1 MSMKGYMNQKTS
13 KEVEPMTEKFAREER
28 DYRADRLVEK
38 WSKVPEVGKGIKQM
52 PVNTARNLA
61 ILLEN
66 QTKTMSKM
74 NEAQLSQSF
83 YGYTPENMLRIV
95 RLSYPNSVR
104 GDIFTEFAMESSHDS
119 IKYIKPVYTNAQ
131 RDAFDW
137 ERKSEAPMPGNDWPM
152 DNRFDEQEHVGDVFY
167 ESGEHRYAT
176 ELVNVGLSNIAADGA
191 EVSVTFD
198 GGALTG
204 AYIPGYS
211 TIYVVIDKDRY
222 AIATQDGHGAWWGGK
237 DILIDSSA
245 PATYIRCSEIAQ
257 EGKKC
262 TLTIQYCNVTIDA
275 EGKET
280 KTPYADAA
288 VTVVDADQG
297 KYKIQDF
304 PVKLAAVGRFD
315 SEQDLTGKYLGE
327 VELVMDDYHFRPRPI
342 SLGVTWTQMTELVL
356 DTSFGLSA
364 EELLLDYASQE
375 IKKELDFQA
384 IRYANDVQ
392 KVFASANFVQFD
404 AAYATIGIGAAGTKD
419 SYWHQAQ
426 LVGQAIGRVED
437 NMLDEFGRGGVT
449 AIVGGT
455 KATRYLELNEGWSTK
470 GAQPKIGA
478 HKVGELNGIPVFKV
492 PAYVMPKD
500 ELLTTWKNDQAEGDV
515 CIAIGTLIPFLS
527 TGALQRKNLYK
538 EGAIARYEDTKALQ
552 PKYLGR
558 IKIQN
563 IQVQ

>member
-1 MSMKGYMNQKTS
+1 MSIKGYMNNAKS
-13 KEVEPMTEKFAREER
+13 GKELDQFNEDIARQER

-38 WSKVPEVGKGIKQM
+38 WSKVPELGKGIKQM

-66 QTKTMSKM
+66 QTKSMAKM

-131 RDAFDW
+131 RHDFDW
-137 ERKSEAPMPGNDWPM
+137 DNSAPNGAPMHGADWPM
-152 DNRFDEQEHVGDVFY
+152 DNRFDDQEHVGDVFY

-176 ELVNVGLSNIAADGA
+176 ELVNVAADQITVEDGGLSVN
-191 EVSVTFD
+191 FD

-211 TIYVVIDKDRY
+211 TIYVVIGKNRY
-222 AIATQDGHGAWWGGK
+222 AVATQDGHGAWWGGK
-237 DILIDSSA
+237 DILVEDPS
-245 PATYIRCSEIAQ
+245 TYIKCSEISQA
-257 EGKKC
+257 GKAAVIKF
-262 TLTIQYCNVTIDA
+262 Q
-275 EGKET
+275 K
-280 KTPYADAA
+280 KTTEDGAYEDAA
-288 VTVVDADQG
+288 VAGADG
-297 KYKIQDF
+297 EFTIDGTA
-304 PVKLAAVGRFD
+304 VKFAAVGRFD

-384 IRYANDVQ
+384 IRFASDVQ

-404 AAYATIGIGAAGTKD
+404 ANYASGNPGTKD

-492 PAYVMPKD
+492 PAYVLPKD
-500 ELLTTWKNDQAEGDV
+500 QLITTWKNDQAEGDV

-558 IKIQN
+558 IQINN

>member
-1 MSMKGYMNQKTS
+1 MSMKGYMNSRPS

-28 DYRADRLVEK
+28 DYRADKLVEK
-38 WSKVPEVGKGIKQM
+38 WSRVPEVGKGIKQM
-52 PVNTARNLA
+52 PVSTARNLA

-66 QTKTMSKM
+66 QVKTMSKM

-131 RDAFDW
+131 RNDFDW
-137 ERKSEAPMPGNDWPM
+137 DNSAPNGAPMHGADWPM
-152 DNRFDEQEHVGDVFY
+152 DNRFDDQNHVGDVFY

-176 ELVNVGLSNIAADGA
+176 ELVNVGKDKIAVEDGA
-191 EVSVTFD
+191 LVVTFD

-211 TIYVVIDKDRY
+211 TIYVVVGKDRF
-222 AIATQDGHGAWWGGK
+222 AIAQQDGHGAWFGGK
-237 DILIDSSA
+237 NVFIGSDK
-245 PATYIRCSEIAQ
+245 YIRCSEISQ
-257 EGKKC
+257 SGKSAGLK
-262 TLTIQYCNVTIDA
+262 IEI
-275 EGKET
+275 
-280 KTPYADAA
+280 KTTEAGDYAAA
-288 VTVVDADQG
+288 TVAKVESEAGDDFTVDGVA
-297 KYKIQDF
+297 
-304 PVKLAAVGRFD
+304 VKFAAVGRFD

-375 IKKELDFQA
+375 IKKELDFQS
-384 IRYANDVQ
+384 IRYASDVQ
-392 KVFASANFVQFD
+392 KVFAADNFVQFD
-404 AAYATIGIGAAGTKD
+404 AAYASGNPGTKD

-478 HKVGELNGIPVFKV
+478 HKVGELNGVPVFKV
-492 PAYVMPKD
+492 PQYVLPKD
-500 ELLTTWKNDQAEGDV
+500 QLITTWKNDQAEGDV

-558 IKIQN
+558 IQIAN
-563 IQVQ
+563 IQVK

>member
-1 MSMKGYMNQKTS
+1 MSMKDHMN
-13 KEVEPMTEKFAREER
+13 PRAPRMTESFDEKNTREER
-28 DYRADRLVEK
+28 EYRADKLVEK
-38 WSKVPEVGKGIKQM
+38 WSKVPELGNGIKQM

-66 QTKTMSKM
+66 QTRNMKKFD
-74 NEAQLSQSF
+74 EAQLSNNF
-83 YGYTPENMLRIV
+83 FGHTPENMLRIV

-104 GDIFTEFAMESSHDS
+104 GDIFTEFAMETSNDS

-131 RDAFDW
+131 RNDFDW
-137 ERKSEAPMPGNDWPM
+137 DNTAFKDGKGWNGTDWPM
-152 DNRFDEQEHVGDVFY
+152 DNRFDDPNRIGDTMY
-167 ESGEHRYAT
+167 ESPESRYAT
-176 ELVNVGLSNIAADGA
+176 ELVNVPDVNVVA
-191 EVSVTFD
+191 EGSKLTVTFD

-211 TIYVVIDKDRY
+211 TVYVVVGKKRL
-222 AIATQDGHGAWWGGK
+222 AIATQDAHGIWFGGK
-237 DILIDSSA
+237 DIQVDEQKYIKCEKV
-245 PATYIRCSEIAQ
+245 TYKGAKTCELEIQIKDGEEAD
-257 EGKKC
+257 
-262 TLTIQYCNVTIDA
+262 YA
-275 EGKET
+275 EGDLSDLK
-280 KTPYADAA
+280 
-288 VTVVDADQG
+288 
-297 KYKIQDF
+297 F
-304 PVKLAAVGRFD
+304 AAVGRFN

-327 VELVMDDYHFRPRPI
+327 VELQMRDYHFRPRPI

-364 EELLLDYASQE
+364 EEMLLDYASQE
-375 IKKELDFQA
+375 IKKSLDYQA
-384 IRYANDVQ
+384 IKYANDVQ
-392 KVFASANFVQFD
+392 KVFAAENTVKFD
-404 AAYATIGIGAAGTKD
+404 AAYASIAPSTKD

-426 LVGQAIGRVED
+426 LVGQAIGRVGD
-437 NMLDEFGRGGVT
+437 NMFDEFGRGGVS
-449 AIVGGT
+449 AIVGGSH
-455 KATRYLELNEGWSTK
+455 AVRYFELNEGWSTK

-478 HKVGELNGIPVFKV
+478 HKVGELNGIPVFTV

-563 IQVQ
+563 IQVD

>member
-1 MSMKGYMNQKTS
+1 MSMKGYMNQKPS
-13 KEVEPMTEKFAREER
+13 REVEPMTEKFAREER

-131 RDAFDW
+131 RHDFDW
-137 ERKSEAPMPGNDWPM
+137 DNTAPNGAPMHGSDWPM
-152 DNRFDEQEHVGDVFY
+152 DNRFDDENHVGDVFY

-176 ELVNVGLSNIAADGA
+176 ELVNVANDKIAAEADGFN
-191 EVSVTFD
+191 VTFD

-211 TIYVVIDKDRY
+211 TIYIVVGKNRF
-222 AIATQDGHGAWWGGK
+222 AIAQQDGHGAWWGGK
-237 DILIDSSA
+237 DVLIDSTL
-245 PATYIRCSEIAQ
+245 PATYVKCSEISQA
-257 EGKKC
+257 GKQC
-262 TLTIQYCNVTIDA
+262 TLTLQAKTVAADGT
-275 EGKET
+275 ET
-280 KTPYADAA
+280 AYADAA
-288 VTVVDADQG
+288 VAVVDAAKAQYTINGID
-297 KYKIQDF
+297 
-304 PVKLAAVGRFD
+304 VKFAAVGRFD

-404 AAYATIGIGAAGTKD
+404 AAYATIGVGAAGTKD